1 MAAVWKAYK
10 NAQKEKRIGKGK
22 GSSTNNILRNEMA
35 TVQRLSS
42 DVSGKAQK
50 YTRIGPRE
58 FVPYEYTD
66 LTMTNLKKAIT
77 THFGSTSFCDILAGE
92 QGPSCKVM
100 EQIPNLKV
108 IYFRFVCR
116 GGSLDEE
123 GKRQG
128 SVGELPTNWRSFLI
142 TTVTRTLL
150 LVQQNLQ
157 YLLQVTPIQ
166 RACLF

>member
-42 DVSGKAQK
+42 DVSRKAQK
-50 YTRIGPRE
+50 HTRIGPRE
-58 FVPYEYTD
+58 FVPCEYTD

-92 QGPSCKVM
+92 QGPSCKVL
-100 EQIPNLKV
+100 EQIPDLKV
-108 IYFRFVCR
+108 IYFRFVDQ

-128 SVGELPTNWRSFLI
+128 SVGELQNGEGFLI
-142 TTVTRTLL
+142 TVTRTLL
-150 LVQQNLQ
+150 LAQQNLQ
-157 YLLQVTPIQ
+157 YLLQVSFIQ